1 MKIEEREV
9 VYMMEGEANIIDTES
24 VIVLGEN
31 RYIGLNSGFGLDVFE
46 CATDAEGR
54 LLYNEGETLAVFQI
68 ERGDPGRLTLED
80 ALNMNF
86 VDLVSLVSEGIQLAK

>member
-1 MKIEEREV
+1 MRIVEKEI
-9 VYMMEGEANIIDTES
+9 VYMMQGEENIVETEK
-24 VIVLGEN
+24 VIVLGED
-31 RYIGLNSGFGLDVFE
+31 RYIGLNSGYGYDVFE
-46 CATDAEGR
+46 CETDSEGR

-86 VDLVSLVSEGIQLAK
+86 VDLVRLVSEGIQLAK